1 MRGIAYLL
9 AVMARVYEFL
19 GTLMTVA
26 FGWAVLWAITQGLVS
41 LAWSL

>member
-1 MRGIAYLL
+1 MSGIAFVLTL
-9 AVMARVYEFL
+9 MAKTYKFL